1 MSLNEEH
8 ADIDQS
14 QEIFEFISSHLD
26 KSKATFDLS
35 FDIPFQI
42 ISRDEQLKQQL
53 FSNIPV
59 NSTFVSSD
67 SLIDAPAWAWDLSCN
82 VRFFV
87 ELIKDNGL
95 PEPDVGEVLCD
106 KDGGGVL
113 ELELS
118 WKKQKV
124 GIVVDEDEQYWK
136 MSTKI
141 KELGWQVYSIDEL
154 DYILDQF
161 LSRFL

>member
-1 MSLNEEH
+1 M
-8 ADIDQS
+8 
-14 QEIFEFISSHLD
+14 
-26 KSKATFDLS
+26 
-35 FDIPFQI
+35 
-42 ISRDEQLKQQL
+42 
-53 FSNIPV
+53 
-59 NSTFVSSD
+59 
-67 SLIDAPAWAWDLSCN
+67 
-82 VRFFV
+82 
-87 ELIKDNGL
+87 
-95 PEPDVGEVLCD
+95 
-106 KDGGGVL
+106 L